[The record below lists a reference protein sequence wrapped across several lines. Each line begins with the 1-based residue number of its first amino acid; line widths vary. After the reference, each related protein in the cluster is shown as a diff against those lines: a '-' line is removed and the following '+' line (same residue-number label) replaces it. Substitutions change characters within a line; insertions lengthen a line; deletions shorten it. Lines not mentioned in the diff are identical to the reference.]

1 MIDYEVRKNW
11 DELWIVDPIDGTKEF
26 VKRNGEFTVNIALV
40 RNKIPIIGVIY
51 APVLKKL
58 YFSSFDLGS
67 FLHEDVNPSN
77 FDIDTII
84 KESIELPKPN
94 FNDSYKV
101 VASRSHMSHETT
113 KFINELE
120 IKFGKIDLVSSGSSL
135 KLCLV
140 AEGEAQCYPRLAPTM
155 EWDTA
160 AGHAICKYAGF
171 NVIDYETKSEILYNR
186 KNLLNNWFIAK

>member
-1 MIDYEVRKNW
+1 M
-11 DELWIVDPIDGTKEF
+11 
-26 VKRNGEFTVNIALV
+26 
-40 RNKIPIIGVIY
+40 
-51 APVLKKL
+51 
-58 YFSSFDLGS
+58 
-67 FLHEDVNPSN
+67 HEDVDPPN

-84 KESIELPKPN
+84 KESIKLPKPN
-94 FNDSYKV
+94 FSDSYKV

-113 KFINELE
+113 QFIKELE
-120 IKFGKIDLVSSGSSL
+120 IKHGEIDLVSSGSSL

-186 KNLLNNWFIAK
+186 KNLLNNWFIVK